1 MSVRRL
7 LAIALL
13 ALGLSAPDARAQI
26 ADADSSAPVVLRAD
40 NVGYDSQQGIVIA
53 TGNVEVAQND
63 RILLA
68 DRITYDKRT
77 DTVTA
82 SGNVSLLEPS
92 GDVLFAE
99 EIELTDQMKEGVMR
113 DIRIILADD
122 SRIAA
127 NGAVRSGGYRT
138 EMRQAVYSPCKLC
151 PENPDAAPLWQLKA
165 ARVVHD
171 QRRHDIEYSDVY
183 LEAFGVPIAY
193 TPFFSHPDP
202 TVKRRRGFL
211 TPTYGSNSALGL
223 SLQVPYY
230 FNLAPNRDATLAPI
244 FTTKEGPVLAGEYRA
259 QTESGVYHLAGSFTN
274 PERRGLNGE
283 TIGGRDPRGHIEGIG
298 TFRLTDTWR
307 WGYEL
312 ERSTDDT
319 YLKRYNFSNEDT
331 LTSRLYLE
339 GIDGRNFAGIN
350 GYAFQGLEIDDD
362 PGQTP
367 LVLPIAEYNLVL
379 DNGLLGGNYT
389 FDANLM
395 ALSRTEGTDTRR
407 LSVDGGWHLP
417 FVGGAGDIYSLNAQL
432 RGDLYWVDDLA
443 NRGRPGSGDEVTGR
457 IVPSLSLDWRYPWI
471 RQAGTTRQ
479 IIEPVAKIAV
489 SPYGGNPGG
498 IPNEDSQDF
507 EFDHTNLFDLMRF
520 PGLDRVEGG
529 PRASYGLRM
538 GVYGI
543 SGGRTTAFFGQ
554 SYRVKAD
561 STFERGSGLEDNFS
575 DFVGTINISP
585 ARFVDLSYRFRL
597 DHDDLSPRRSEVDL
611 AGGPD
616 WLRVNLGYL
625 SLDDAPDNLDDSVGA
640 REELKLSARIRYGE
654 NWSFTANTR
663 RNLTTDN
670 TVNYGFG
677 INYTDECLTFSTRFV
692 RSFTQDRDV
701 EPTTSIQFVVTLRS
715 LG

>member
-1 MSVRRL
+1 MRGLFAVV
-7 LAIALL
+7 LL
-13 ALGLSAPDARAQI
+13 ALGLAAADARAQI
-26 ADADSSAPVVLRAD
+26 ATLDGSAPVVLRAD
-40 NVGYDSQQGIVIA
+40 DVAYDSRQGIVIA
-53 TGNVEVAQND
+53 TGNVEVAQNN
-63 RILLA
+63 RILFA
-68 DRITYDKRT
+68 DRITFDKQT
-77 DTVTA
+77 NTVKA
-82 SGNVSLLEPS
+82 SGNVSLLEPT
-92 GDVLFAE
+92 GEVLFAE
-99 EIELTDQMKEGVMR
+99 EVELTDEMKEGVMR
-113 DIRIILADD
+113 DIRIILTDN
-122 SRIAA
+122 SRMAA

-138 EMRQAVYSPCKLC
+138 EMRQAVFSPCKLC
-151 PENPDAAPLWQLKA
+151 PDNPDAAPLWQLKA

-171 QRRHDIEYSDVY
+171 QRRHEIEYSDVV

-193 TPFFSHPDP
+193 APFFSHPDP
-202 TVKRRRGFL
+202 TVKRRSGFL
-211 TPTYGSNSALGL
+211 TPTYRSGSELGF

-244 FTTKEGPVLAGEYRA
+244 FTTKEGPVLVGEYRA
-259 QTESGVYHLAGSFTN
+259 RTERGEYQLAGSITN
-274 PERRGLNGE
+274 PESRGLNGE
-283 TIGGRDPRGHIEGIG
+283 TIGGRDVRGHIEGTG
-298 TFRLTDTWR
+298 AFQLSDVWR
-307 WGYEL
+307 WGYQL
-312 ERSTDDT
+312 DRATDDT
-319 YLKRYNFSNEDT
+319 YLRRYNFSNEDT

-339 GIDGRNFAGIN
+339 GIDGRNYAGIN
-350 GYAFQGLEIDDD
+350 GYAFQGLEVDDD
-362 PGQTP
+362 PGQAP

-379 DNGLLGGNYT
+379 EKGLFGGNYT

-395 ALSRTEGTDTRR
+395 SLSRTEGTDTRR

-417 FVGGAGDIYSLNAQL
+417 FIGSAGDIYTLNTQL

-443 NRGRPGSGDEVTGR
+443 NRGRTASSDEITGR

-489 SPYGGNPGG
+489 SPYGGNPDG

-529 PRASYGLRM
+529 PRVSYGLRA

-561 STFERGSGLEDNFS
+561 STFERGSGLEDKFS
-575 DFVGTINISP
+575 DFVGSVNISP
-585 ARFVDLSYRFRL
+585 ADFVDLSFRFRL
-597 DHDDLSPRRSEVDL
+597 DHDDLSPRRSEVNL
-611 AGGPD
+611 NGGPN
-616 WLRVNLGYL
+616 WLRINFGYL
-625 SLDDAPDNLDDSVGA
+625 SLDDPPDNLDDDVEA
-640 REELKLSARIRYGE
+640 REEINVSARFRFAS
-654 NWSFTANTR
+654 NWSISANTR

-670 TVNYGFG
+670 TIRYGFG
-677 INYTDECLTFSTRFV
+677 INYGDECLIFSTRFV

-701 EPTTSIQFVVTLRS
+701 EPTTSIQFVVTLRN

>member
-1 MSVRRL
+1 MRGLFAVV
-7 LAIALL
+7 LL
-13 ALGLSAPDARAQI
+13 ALGLAAADARAQI
-26 ADADSSAPVVLRAD
+26 ATLDGSAPVVLRAD
-40 NVGYDSQQGIVIA
+40 DVAYDSRQGIVIA
-53 TGNVEVAQND
+53 TGNVEVAQNN
-63 RILLA
+63 RILFA
-68 DRITYDKRT
+68 DRITFDKQT
-77 DTVTA
+77 NTVKA
-82 SGNVSLLEPS
+82 SGNVSLLEPT
-92 GDVLFAE
+92 GEVLFAE
-99 EIELTDQMKEGVMR
+99 EVELTDEMKEGVMR
-113 DIRIILADD
+113 DIRIILTDN
-122 SRIAA
+122 SRMAA

-138 EMRQAVYSPCKLC
+138 EMRQAVFSPCKLC
-151 PENPDAAPLWQLKA
+151 PDNPDAAPLWQLKA

-171 QRRHDIEYSDVY
+171 QRRHEIEYSDVV

-193 TPFFSHPDP
+193 APFFSHPDP
-202 TVKRRRGFL
+202 TVKRRSGFL
-211 TPTYGSNSALGL
+211 TPTYRSGSELGF

-244 FTTKEGPVLAGEYRA
+244 FTTKEGPVLVGEYRA
-259 QTESGVYHLAGSFTN
+259 RTERGEYQLAGSITN
-274 PERRGLNGE
+274 PESRGLNGE
-283 TIGGRDPRGHIEGIG
+283 TIGGRDVRGHIEGTG
-298 TFRLTDTWR
+298 AFQLSDVWR
-307 WGYEL
+307 WGYQL
-312 ERSTDDT
+312 DRATDDT
-319 YLKRYNFSNEDT
+319 YLRRYNVSNEDT

-339 GIDGRNFAGIN
+339 GIDGRNYAGIN
-350 GYAFQGLEIDDD
+350 GYAFQGLEVDDD
-362 PGQTP
+362 PGQAP

-379 DNGLLGGNYT
+379 EKGLFGGNYT

-395 ALSRTEGTDTRR
+395 SLSRTEGTDTRR

-417 FVGGAGDIYSLNAQL
+417 FIGSAGDIYTLNTQL

-443 NRGRPGSGDEVTGR
+443 NRGRTASSDEITGR

-489 SPYGGNPGG
+489 SPYGGNPDG

-529 PRASYGLRM
+529 PRVSYGLRA

-561 STFERGSGLEDNFS
+561 STFERGSGLEDKFS
-575 DFVGTINISP
+575 DFVGSVNISP
-585 ARFVDLSYRFRL
+585 ADFVDLSFRFRL
-597 DHDDLSPRRSEVDL
+597 DHDDLSPRRSEVNL
-611 AGGPD
+611 NGGPN
-616 WLRVNLGYL
+616 WLRINFGYL
-625 SLDDAPDNLDDSVGA
+625 SLDDPPDNLDDDVEA
-640 REELKLSARIRYGE
+640 REEINVSARFRFAS
-654 NWSFTANTR
+654 NWSILANTR

-670 TVNYGFG
+670 TIRYGFG
-677 INYTDECLTFSTRFV
+677 INYGDECLIFSTRFV

-701 EPTTSIQFVVTLRS
+701 EPTTSIQFVVTLRN

>member
-1 MSVRRL
+1 MRGLFAVV
-7 LAIALL
+7 LL
-13 ALGLSAPDARAQI
+13 ALGLAAADARAQI
-26 ADADSSAPVVLRAD
+26 ATLDGSAPVVLRAD
-40 NVGYDSQQGIVIA
+40 DVAYDSRQGIVIA
-53 TGNVEVAQND
+53 TGNVEVAQNN
-63 RILLA
+63 RILFA
-68 DRITYDKRT
+68 DRITFDKQT
-77 DTVTA
+77 NTVKA
-82 SGNVSLLEPS
+82 SGNVSLLEPT
-92 GDVLFAE
+92 GEVLFAE
-99 EIELTDQMKEGVMR
+99 EVELTDEMKEGVMR
-113 DIRIILADD
+113 DIRIILTDN
-122 SRIAA
+122 SRMAA

-138 EMRQAVYSPCKLC
+138 EMRQAVFSPCKLC
-151 PENPDAAPLWQLKA
+151 PDNPDAAPLWQLKA

-171 QRRHDIEYSDVY
+171 QRRHEIEYSDVV

-193 TPFFSHPDP
+193 APFFSHPDP
-202 TVKRRRGFL
+202 TVKRRSGFL
-211 TPTYGSNSALGL
+211 TPTYRSGSELGF

-244 FTTKEGPVLAGEYRA
+244 FTTKEGPVLVGEYRA
-259 QTESGVYHLAGSFTN
+259 RTERGEYQLAGTITN
-274 PERRGLNGE
+274 PESRGLNGE
-283 TIGGRDPRGHIEGIG
+283 TIGGRDVRGHIEGTG
-298 TFRLTDTWR
+298 AFQLSDVWR
-307 WGYEL
+307 WGYQL
-312 ERSTDDT
+312 DRATDDT
-319 YLKRYNFSNEDT
+319 YLRRYNFSNEDT

-339 GIDGRNFAGIN
+339 GIDGRNYAGIN
-350 GYAFQGLEIDDD
+350 GYAFQGLEVDDD
-362 PGQTP
+362 PGQAP

-379 DNGLLGGNYT
+379 EKGLFGGNYT

-395 ALSRTEGTDTRR
+395 SLSRTEGTDTRR

-417 FVGGAGDIYSLNAQL
+417 FIGSAGDIYTLNTQL

-443 NRGRPGSGDEVTGR
+443 NRGRTASSDEITGR

-489 SPYGGNPGG
+489 SPYGGNPDG

-529 PRASYGLRM
+529 PRVSYGLRA

-561 STFERGSGLEDNFS
+561 STFERGSGLEDKFS
-575 DFVGTINISP
+575 DFVGSVNISP
-585 ARFVDLSYRFRL
+585 ADFVDLSFRFRL
-597 DHDDLSPRRSEVDL
+597 DHDDLSPRRSEVNL
-611 AGGPD
+611 NGGPN
-616 WLRVNLGYL
+616 WLRINFGYL
-625 SLDDAPDNLDDSVGA
+625 SLDDPPDNLDDDVEA
-640 REELKLSARIRYGE
+640 REEINVSARFRFAS
-654 NWSFTANTR
+654 NWSISANTR

-670 TVNYGFG
+670 TIRYGFG
-677 INYTDECLTFSTRFV
+677 INYGDECLIFSTRFV

-701 EPTTSIQFVVTLRS
+701 EPTTSIQFVVTLRN

>member
-1 MSVRRL
+1 MRGL
-7 LAIALL
+7 LAVALL
-13 ALGLSAPDARAQI
+13 ALGSAAADARAQI
-26 ADADSSAPVVLRAD
+26 ATLDGSAPVVLRAD
-40 NVGYDSQQGIVIA
+40 DVAYDSRQGIVIA
-53 TGNVEVAQND
+53 TGNVEVAQNN
-63 RILLA
+63 RILFA
-68 DRITYDKRT
+68 DRITFDKQT
-77 DTVTA
+77 NTVKA
-82 SGNVSLLEPS
+82 SGNVSLLEPT
-92 GDVLFAE
+92 GEVLFAE
-99 EIELTDQMKEGVMR
+99 EVELTDEMKEGVMR
-113 DIRIILADD
+113 DIRIILTDN
-122 SRIAA
+122 SRMAA

-138 EMRQAVYSPCKLC
+138 EMRQAVFSPCKLC
-151 PENPDAAPLWQLKA
+151 PDNPDAAPLWQLKA

-171 QRRHDIEYSDVY
+171 QRRHEIEYSDVV

-193 TPFFSHPDP
+193 APFFSHPDP
-202 TVKRRRGFL
+202 TVKRRSGFL
-211 TPTYGSNSALGL
+211 TPTYRSGSELGF

-244 FTTKEGPVLAGEYRA
+244 FTTKEGPVLVGEYRA
-259 QTESGVYHLAGSFTN
+259 RTERGEYQLAGSITN
-274 PERRGLNGE
+274 PESRGLNGE
-283 TIGGRDPRGHIEGIG
+283 TIGGRDVRGHIEGTG
-298 TFRLTDTWR
+298 AFQLSDVWR
-307 WGYEL
+307 WGYQL
-312 ERSTDDT
+312 DRATDDT
-319 YLKRYNFSNEDT
+319 YLRRYDFSNEDT

-339 GIDGRNFAGIN
+339 GIDGRNYAGIN
-350 GYAFQGLEIDDD
+350 GYAFQGLEVDDD
-362 PGQTP
+362 PGQAP

-379 DNGLLGGNYT
+379 EKGLFGGNYT

-395 ALSRTEGTDTRR
+395 SLSRTEGTDTRR

-417 FVGGAGDIYSLNAQL
+417 FIGGAGDIYTLNAQL

-443 NRGRPGSGDEVTGR
+443 NRGRTASSDEITGR

-489 SPYGGNPGG
+489 SPYGGNPDG

-529 PRASYGLRM
+529 PRVSYGLRA

-575 DFVGTINISP
+575 DFVGSVNISP
-585 ARFVDLSYRFRL
+585 ADFVDLSFRFRL
-597 DHDDLSPRRSEVDL
+597 DHDDLSPRRSEVNL
-611 AGGPD
+611 TGGPN
-616 WLRVNLGYL
+616 WLRVNFGYL
-625 SLDDAPDNLDDSVGA
+625 SLDDPPDNLDDDVEA
-640 REELKLSARIRYGE
+640 REEINVSARFRFDS
-654 NWSFTANTR
+654 NWSISANAR

-670 TVNYGFG
+670 TIRYGFG
-677 INYTDECLTFSTRFV
+677 INYGDECLIFSTRFV

-701 EPTTSIQFVVTLRS
+701 EPTTSIQFVVTLRN

>member
-1 MSVRRL
+1 MRGL
-7 LAIALL
+7 LAVVLL
-13 ALGLSAPDARAQI
+13 ALGLAPADARAQL
-26 ADADSSAPVVLRAD
+26 AEVDGSAPVVLRAD
-40 NVGYDSQQGIVIA
+40 NVAYDSRQGLVIA
-53 TGNVEVAQND
+53 TGNVEVAQGG

-68 DRITYDKRT
+68 DRITFDKQT
-77 DTVTA
+77 NTVKA
-82 SGNVSLLEPS
+82 SGNVSLLEPT
-92 GDVLFAE
+92 GEVLFAE
-99 EIELTDQMKEGVMR
+99 EVELTDEMKEGVMR
-113 DIRIILADD
+113 DIRIILTDG
-122 SRIAA
+122 SRMAA

-151 PENPDAAPLWQLKA
+151 PDNPDAAPLWQLKA

-171 QRRHDIEYSDVY
+171 QRRRNIEYSDVV

-193 TPFFSHPDP
+193 APFFSHPDP
-202 TVKRRRGFL
+202 TVKRRSGFL
-211 TPTYGSNSALGL
+211 TPTYRSGSDLGF

-244 FTTKEGPVLAGEYRA
+244 FTTKEGPVLVGEYRA
-259 QTESGVYHLAGSFTN
+259 RTESGEYQLAGSITY
-274 PERRGLNGE
+274 PESRGLNGE
-283 TIGGRDPRGHIEGIG
+283 TIGGHDARGHIEGAG
-298 TFRLTDTWR
+298 AFRLTDVWR
-307 WGYEL
+307 WGFKL
-312 ERSTDDT
+312 DRSTDDT
-319 YLKRYNFSNEDT
+319 YLRRYDFSNEDT

-339 GIDGRNFAGIN
+339 AIDGRNYIGIN
-350 GYAFQGLEIDDD
+350 GYAFQGLEVDDD
-362 PGQTP
+362 PGQAP

-379 DNGLLGGNYT
+379 EQGLFGGNYT

-395 ALSRTEGTDTRR
+395 SLSRTEGIDTRR

-417 FVGGAGDIYSLNAQL
+417 FIGSAGDIYTLNAQL

-443 NRGRPGSGDEVTGR
+443 DQGRPASSDEIIGR

-479 IIEPVAKIAV
+479 IIEPIAKIAV
-489 SPYGGNPGG
+489 SPYGGNPDG

-520 PGLDRVEGG
+520 PGLDKVEGG
-529 PRASYGLRM
+529 PRVSYGLRA

-561 STFERGSGLEDNFS
+561 STFERGSGLEDNVS
-575 DFVGTINISP
+575 DFVGSVNISP
-585 ARFVDLSYRFRL
+585 AEFVDLSYRFRL
-597 DHDDLSPRRSEVDL
+597 DHDDFSPRRTEVDL
-611 AGGPD
+611 TGGPS
-616 WLRVNLGYL
+616 WFRVNFGYL
-625 SLDDAPDNLDDSVGA
+625 SLDDAPDNLDDNVEA
-640 REELKLSARIRYGE
+640 REELNVSARFRLDS
-654 NWSFTANTR
+654 NWSISANTR

-670 TVNYGFG
+670 TIRYGFG
-677 INYTDECLTFSTRFV
+677 VNYRDECLIFSTRFV

-701 EPTTSIQFVVTLRS
+701 EPTTSIQFVVTLRN

>member
-1 MSVRRL
+1 MRGLFAVV
-7 LAIALL
+7 LL
-13 ALGLSAPDARAQI
+13 ALGLAAADARAQI
-26 ADADSSAPVVLRAD
+26 ATLDGSAPVVLRAD
-40 NVGYDSQQGIVIA
+40 DVAYDSRQGIVIA
-53 TGNVEVAQND
+53 TGNVEVAQNN
-63 RILLA
+63 RILFA
-68 DRITYDKRT
+68 DRITFDKQT
-77 DTVTA
+77 NTVKA
-82 SGNVSLLEPS
+82 SGNVSLLEPT
-92 GDVLFAE
+92 GEVLFAE
-99 EIELTDQMKEGVMR
+99 EVELTDEMKEGVMR
-113 DIRIILADD
+113 DIRIILTDN
-122 SRIAA
+122 SRMAA

-138 EMRQAVYSPCKLC
+138 EMRQAVFSPCKLC
-151 PENPDAAPLWQLKA
+151 PDNPDAAPLWQLKA

-171 QRRHDIEYSDVY
+171 QRRHEIEYSDVV

-193 TPFFSHPDP
+193 APFFSHPDP
-202 TVKRRRGFL
+202 TVKRRSGFL
-211 TPTYGSNSALGL
+211 TPTYRSGSELGF

-244 FTTKEGPVLAGEYRA
+244 FTTKEGPVLVGEYRA
-259 QTESGVYHLAGSFTN
+259 RTERGEYQLAGSITN
-274 PERRGLNGE
+274 PESRGLNGE
-283 TIGGRDPRGHIEGIG
+283 TIGGRDVRGHIEGTG
-298 TFRLTDTWR
+298 AFQLSDVWR
-307 WGYEL
+307 WGYQL
-312 ERSTDDT
+312 DRATDDT
-319 YLKRYNFSNEDT
+319 YLRRYNFSNEDT

-339 GIDGRNFAGIN
+339 GIDGRNYAGIN
-350 GYAFQGLEIDDD
+350 GYAFQGLEVDDD
-362 PGQTP
+362 PGQAP

-379 DNGLLGGNYT
+379 EKGLFGGNYT

-395 ALSRTEGTDTRR
+395 SLSRTEGTDTRR

-417 FVGGAGDIYSLNAQL
+417 FIGSAGDIYTLNTQL

-443 NRGRPGSGDEVTGR
+443 NRGRTASSDEITGR

-489 SPYGGNPGG
+489 SPYGGNPDG

-529 PRASYGLRM
+529 PRVSYGLRA

-561 STFERGSGLEDNFS
+561 STFERGSGLEDKFS
-575 DFVGTINISP
+575 DFVGSVNISP
-585 ARFVDLSYRFRL
+585 ADFVDLSFRFRL
-597 DHDDLSPRRSEVDL
+597 DHDDLSPRRSEVNL
-611 AGGPD
+611 NGGPN
-616 WLRVNLGYL
+616 WLRINFGYL
-625 SLDDAPDNLDDSVGA
+625 SLDDPPDNLDDDVEA
-640 REELKLSARIRYGE
+640 REEINVSARFRFAS
-654 NWSFTANTR
+654 NWSISANTR

-670 TVNYGFG
+670 TIRYGFG
-677 INYTDECLTFSTRFV
+677 INYGDECLIFSTRFV

-701 EPTTSIQFVVTLRS
+701 KPTTSIQFVVTLRN

>member
-1 MSVRRL
+1 MRGLFAVV
-7 LAIALL
+7 LL
-13 ALGLSAPDARAQI
+13 ALGLAAADARAQI
-26 ADADSSAPVVLRAD
+26 ATLDGSAPVVLRAD
-40 NVGYDSQQGIVIA
+40 DVAYDSRQGIVIA
-53 TGNVEVAQND
+53 TGNVEVAQNN
-63 RILLA
+63 RILFA
-68 DRITYDKRT
+68 DRITFDKQT
-77 DTVTA
+77 NTVKA
-82 SGNVSLLEPS
+82 SGNVSLLEPT
-92 GDVLFAE
+92 GEVLFAE
-99 EIELTDQMKEGVMR
+99 EVELTDEMKEGVMR
-113 DIRIILADD
+113 DIRIILTDN
-122 SRIAA
+122 SRMAA

-138 EMRQAVYSPCKLC
+138 EMRQAVFSPCKLC
-151 PENPDAAPLWQLKA
+151 PDNPDAAPLWQLKA

-171 QRRHDIEYSDVY
+171 QRRHEIEYSDVV

-193 TPFFSHPDP
+193 APFFSHPDP
-202 TVKRRRGFL
+202 TVKRRSGFL
-211 TPTYGSNSALGL
+211 TPTYRSGSELGF

-244 FTTKEGPVLAGEYRA
+244 FTTKEGPVLVGEYRA
-259 QTESGVYHLAGSFTN
+259 RTERGEYQLAGSITN
-274 PERRGLNGE
+274 PESRGLNGE
-283 TIGGRDPRGHIEGIG
+283 TIGGRDVRGHIEGTG
-298 TFRLTDTWR
+298 AFQLSDVWR
-307 WGYEL
+307 WGYQL
-312 ERSTDDT
+312 DRATDDT
-319 YLKRYNFSNEDT
+319 YLRRYNFSNEDT

-339 GIDGRNFAGIN
+339 GIDGRHYAGIN
-350 GYAFQGLEIDDD
+350 GYAFQGLEVDDD
-362 PGQTP
+362 PGQAP

-379 DNGLLGGNYT
+379 EKGLFGGNYT

-395 ALSRTEGTDTRR
+395 SLSRTEGTDTRR

-417 FVGGAGDIYSLNAQL
+417 FIGSAGDIYTLNTQL

-443 NRGRPGSGDEVTGR
+443 NRGRTASSDEITGR

-489 SPYGGNPGG
+489 SPYGGNPDG

-529 PRASYGLRM
+529 PRVSYGLRA

-561 STFERGSGLEDNFS
+561 STFERGSGLEDKFS
-575 DFVGTINISP
+575 DFVGSVNISP
-585 ARFVDLSYRFRL
+585 ADFVDLSFRFRL
-597 DHDDLSPRRSEVDL
+597 DHDDLSPRRSEVNL
-611 AGGPD
+611 NGGPN
-616 WLRVNLGYL
+616 WLRINFGYL
-625 SLDDAPDNLDDSVGA
+625 SLDDPPDNLDDDVEA
-640 REELKLSARIRYGE
+640 REEINVSARFRFAS
-654 NWSFTANTR
+654 NWSILANTR

-670 TVNYGFG
+670 TIRYGFG
-677 INYTDECLTFSTRFV
+677 INYGDECLIFSTRFV

-701 EPTTSIQFVVTLRS
+701 EPTTSIQFVVTLRN

>member
-1 MSVRRL
+1 MRGLFAVV
-7 LAIALL
+7 LL
-13 ALGLSAPDARAQI
+13 ALGLAAADARAQI
-26 ADADSSAPVVLRAD
+26 ATLDGSAPVVLRAD
-40 NVGYDSQQGIVIA
+40 DVAYDSRQGIVIA
-53 TGNVEVAQND
+53 TGNVEVAQNN
-63 RILLA
+63 RILFA
-68 DRITYDKRT
+68 DRITFDKQT
-77 DTVTA
+77 NTVKA
-82 SGNVSLLEPS
+82 SGNVSLLEPT
-92 GDVLFAE
+92 GEVLFAE
-99 EIELTDQMKEGVMR
+99 EVELTDEMKEGVMR
-113 DIRIILADD
+113 DIRIILTDN
-122 SRIAA
+122 SRMAA

-138 EMRQAVYSPCKLC
+138 EMRQAVFSPCKLC
-151 PENPDAAPLWQLKA
+151 PDNPDAAPLWQLKA

-171 QRRHDIEYSDVY
+171 QRRHEIEYSDVV

-193 TPFFSHPDP
+193 APFFSHPDP
-202 TVKRRRGFL
+202 TVKRRSGFL
-211 TPTYGSNSALGL
+211 TPTYRSGSELGF

-244 FTTKEGPVLAGEYRA
+244 FTTKEGPVLVGEYRA
-259 QTESGVYHLAGSFTN
+259 RTERGEHQLAGSITN
-274 PERRGLNGE
+274 PESRGLNGE
-283 TIGGRDPRGHIEGIG
+283 TIGGRDVRGHIEGTG
-298 TFRLTDTWR
+298 AFQLSDVWR
-307 WGYEL
+307 WGYQL
-312 ERSTDDT
+312 DRATDDT
-319 YLKRYNFSNEDT
+319 YLRRYNFSNEDT

-339 GIDGRNFAGIN
+339 GIDGRNYAGIN
-350 GYAFQGLEIDDD
+350 GYAFQGLEVDDD
-362 PGQTP
+362 PGQAP

-379 DNGLLGGNYT
+379 EKGLFGGNYT

-395 ALSRTEGTDTRR
+395 SLSRTEGTDTRR

-417 FVGGAGDIYSLNAQL
+417 FIGSAGDIYTLNTQL

-443 NRGRPGSGDEVTGR
+443 NRGRTASSDEITGR

-489 SPYGGNPGG
+489 SPYGGNPDG

-529 PRASYGLRM
+529 PRVSYGLRA

-561 STFERGSGLEDNFS
+561 STFERGSGLEDKFS
-575 DFVGTINISP
+575 DFVGSVNISP
-585 ARFVDLSYRFRL
+585 ADFVDLSFRFRL
-597 DHDDLSPRRSEVDL
+597 DHDDLSPRRSEVNL
-611 AGGPD
+611 NGGPN
-616 WLRVNLGYL
+616 WLRINFGYL
-625 SLDDAPDNLDDSVGA
+625 SLDDPPDNLDDDVEA
-640 REELKLSARIRYGE
+640 REEINVSARFRFAS
-654 NWSFTANTR
+654 NWSISANTR

-670 TVNYGFG
+670 TIRYGFG
-677 INYTDECLTFSTRFV
+677 INYGDECLIFSTRFV

-701 EPTTSIQFVVTLRS
+701 EPTTSIQFVVTLRN